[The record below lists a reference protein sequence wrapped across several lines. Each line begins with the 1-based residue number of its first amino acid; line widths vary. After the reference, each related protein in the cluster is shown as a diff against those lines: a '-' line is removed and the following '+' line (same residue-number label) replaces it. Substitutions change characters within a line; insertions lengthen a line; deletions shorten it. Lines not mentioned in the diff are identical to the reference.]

1 MRIRFPLFLYAPC
14 AIGSGVLSPA
24 GPVGRGER
32 LILLN
37 SIAIML
43 AIVIPTLIAIAS
55 VAWWFRSSN
64 RRARYQ
70 PLFSYS
76 GQLELLVWSAPA
88 LVVLFLGGIA
98 WVSSRDL
105 DPTRPL
111 AVRQT
116 PLDVQVISLDWKWLF
131 IFPQQGIAS
140 VNRLVIPSGTPV
152 HFHLTSATVMNSFF
166 IPQLG
171 SQIYTMAGMDTELYL
186 QADHTGQFAGLSAQF
201 SGDGFSDMRFSV
213 EAMQPADF
221 GVWVASARGHAPLT
235 WAAYHALAANHGRV
249 TASVYGEVA
258 DNLFTDVVHGQ
269 RNTAEAP

>member
-1 MRIRFPLFLYAPC
+1 MRIGLPLFLYAPC
-14 AIGSGVLSPA
+14 ALGSGVLSPA

-43 AIVIPTLIAIAS
+43 AIVVPTVIAIACI
-55 VAWWFRSSN
+55 AWWFRSSN
-64 RRARYQ
+64 QRARYQ
-70 PLFSYS
+70 PQFSYS
-76 GQLELLVWSAPA
+76 GQLELLVWSVPA

-98 WVSSRDL
+98 WVSSHDL

-111 AVRQT
+111 AARQT

-140 VNRLVIPSGTPV
+140 VNHLVIPTGTPV

-171 SQIYTMAGMDTELYL
+171 SQIYSMAGMDTELYL
-186 QADHTGQFAGLSAQF
+186 QADRPGRFAGLSAQF

-213 EAMQPADF
+213 EAMQSADF
-221 GVWVASARGHAPLT
+221 DFWVASARRQAPLT
-235 WAAYHALAANHGRV
+235 WAAYQALAADHGSV
-249 TASVYGEVA
+249 IASVYGQVA

-269 RNTAEAP
+269 RNAVAPP